1 MPNITIYT
9 ATGSLELL
17 RDRASQFSSI
27 QRRYELVEGVK
38 VKLGD
43 EMQNPSLLVID
54 FVMAGVD
61 LDGAWAAR
69 DAAEDAWRN
78 AIGLDVGGLQ
88 WGAQPV
94 SFKSDPVHFRFNIR
108 ASFYVQNIYPL
119 VNANPNFYPYGAL
132 LNADGSLML
141 GADNET
147 QLEAGA

>member
-1 MPNITIYT
+1 MSNITIYT

-38 VKLGD
+38 VKMGD

-61 LDGAWAAR
+61 INGAWAAR
-69 DAAEDAWRN
+69 DAAEDAWTN
-78 AIGLDVGGLQ
+78 AVNINMGGVT
-88 WGAQPV
+88 WPVQPV

-119 VNANPNFYPYGAL
+119 VNPDPNFYPYYAL
-132 LNADGSLML
+132 LNADGSLFIN
-141 GADNET
+141 ADGSIGT
-147 QLEAGA
+147 EAGS

>member
-1 MPNITIYT
+1 MSNITIYT

-43 EMQNPSLLVID
+43 EMQNPSLFVID
-54 FVMAGVD
+54 FVASGVD
-61 LDGAWAAR
+61 IDSAWAAR
-69 DAAEDAWRN
+69 DAAEDAWAN
-78 AIGLDVGGLQ
+78 ATGLDVGGLQ

-119 VNANPNFYPYGAL
+119 TVANPDFYEYYAL
-132 LNADGSLML
+132 LTADGDLMLSPDGETLL
-141 GADNET
+141 GAD
-147 QLEAGA
+147 A